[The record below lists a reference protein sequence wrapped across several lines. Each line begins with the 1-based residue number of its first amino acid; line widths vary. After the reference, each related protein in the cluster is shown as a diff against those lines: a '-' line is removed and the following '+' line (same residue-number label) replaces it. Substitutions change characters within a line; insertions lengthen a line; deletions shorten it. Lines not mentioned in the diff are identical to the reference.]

1 MKIEVLYPEVA
12 NLYGDSANIMY
23 LKQIL
28 EDATFIETNLNN
40 KPKFIDEK
48 IDLVYI
54 GTSSEE
60 HQELIIKDLMP
71 YKDKINEK
79 IENNQVFLA
88 TGNAQ
93 EIFGKYILDDDKK
106 IDALSIFDFYAK
118 RNMKKRHNSLFLG
131 SFNDIKI
138 VGNKSQFSFSYDV
151 KNPFIKVLRG
161 VGNNKEDNYEGFN
174 YKNFYGTYL
183 LGPFLIINPYFTKYL
198 LNKIGYDKEIKY
210 FSFALDAYNYR
221 LKELEDPKTSVIS
234 KH

>member
-54 GTSSEE
+54 GT
-60 HQELIIKDLMP
+60 
-71 YKDKINEK
+71 
-79 IENNQVFLA
+79 
-88 TGNAQ
+88 
-93 EIFGKYILDDDKK
+93 
-106 IDALSIFDFYAK
+106 IFDFYAK

-198 LNKIGYDKEIKY
+198 LNKIGYDKEIEY
-210 FSFALDAYNYR
+210 LSFALDAYNYR